1 MEYLFNL
8 YIEKCDKMK
17 TLIGGSMEQYF
28 KYKIDKVKY
37 KNIKEHNFFEVYGWC
52 CAQDTDLIS
61 YDVKV
66 NDKSV
71 FFEFDSVYRS
81 DVFRDLK
88 SKDKQLSLGFYIRV
102 DCLEDNINKFELIAK
117 TEEHKESL
125 IALSNDEIKEIEDN
139 HFIEFNI
146 DAVTY
151 EKEISMVTAFGWTYS
166 IDGKPVKIDILD
178 KNKNVMDIS
187 CRKENRSDLIHKHLI
202 QEDQSNCGFLL
213 SFKYQEGETYYIQF
227 VTENDVVTQKLEQ
240 TNVAYS
246 STLSKYI
253 RHINKKNLQKGLA
266 YLKKNGV
273 KKLMYRLRYGTYV
286 GESDYESWLFAQR
299 VNEKTLNIQRNTHF
313 SYSPKISILVAT
325 FNTKEVYLK
334 EMIDTVVNQSY
345 SNWELC
351 IADGSTND
359 FVEKYVHE
367 HYSSYGDKIKF
378 KKLDQNYGIS
388 GNTNKAFEM
397 ATGDYITVY
406 DHDDTLELDCFY
418 EIVKALQEYRY
429 DALYTDEDKFD
440 DSTKMYN
447 DPNLK
452 PDFSEDLLRS
462 HNYITHLFIVN
473 KEIVDEVGYYN
484 SEFDGSQDYDYIF
497 RCVEKANAVYHIP
510 RVLYHWRMH
519 PESTAQNPESKLYCY
534 DAGKRA
540 IEAHYKRVGV
550 EASVELM
557 PKPLYGFY
565 HTTYS
570 TKDNPLVSILIP
582 NYNHKAILKTCI
594 DSLYNVNTYKNF
606 EIVIVENN
614 STEKEIFDYYEELK
628 KQHDNIQVVTYK
640 GEFNYSRINNF
651 GMKYTNGDYVLLL
664 NNDTEVISPTA
675 LSEMVGCILRP
686 EVGAVGAKLLY
697 EDDTVQHAGVVVG
710 FSGYAG
716 HVNHGINK
724 DDYGYM
730 LRARVNCNY
739 SAVTAACMMVKKSVF
754 NQVSGFDEQ
763 FVVACNDVDLCL
775 KICQEKYLVVYNA
788 FALWHHYESKSR
800 GYDDASQEKMWRFN
814 KEVEKFQTKWKDVL
828 VHGDP
833 YYNKNWNIK
842 LGAFRLF

>member
-1 MEYLFNL
+1 MSNNL
-8 YIEKCDKMK
+8 KYSIEKITYKNTDLDCYFLISGYCYAKDNTPITYHTKVNDENVLFGYTEVYRKDVFEKEKVEPKNAFVGFLIRVDIYGEEPKSFQLSANNSGETKVLVSLTEKEIQEYEDKHSIEFDVDSAILENEISMITVAGWAYSNDCQQVQISINDDQDNIVESSCRHEIRMDLFRNGEILEEQKNCGFRISFKCEKNKHYYIVFK
-17 TLIGGSMEQYF
+17 TTKEKRIEKIELTRTSGSTMIKRYARH
-28 KYKIDKVKY
+28 INA
-37 KNIKEHNFFEVYGWC
+37 KNIKKAITY
-52 CAQDTDLIS
+52 
-61 YDVKV
+61 VK
-66 NDKSV
+66 
-71 FFEFDSVYRS
+71 R
-81 DVFRDLK
+81 
-88 SKDKQLSLGFYIRV
+88 
-102 DCLEDNINKFELIAK
+102 
-117 TEEHKESL
+117 
-125 IALSNDEIKEIEDN
+125 
-139 HFIEFNI
+139 
-146 DAVTY
+146 
-151 EKEISMVTAFGWTYS
+151 
-166 IDGKPVKIDILD
+166 
-178 KNKNVMDIS
+178 
-187 CRKENRSDLIHKHLI
+187 
-202 QEDQSNCGFLL
+202 
-213 SFKYQEGETYYIQF
+213 
-227 VTENDVVTQKLEQ
+227 
-240 TNVAYS
+240 
-246 STLSKYI
+246 
-253 RHINKKNLQKGLA
+253 
-266 YLKKNGV
+266 NGV
-273 KKLMYRLRYGTYV
+273 SKLVHRLRYGSYIAQ
-286 GESDYESWLFAQR
+286 SDYQTWLFAQR
-299 VNEKTLNIQRNTHF
+299 VTKKNLETQSKTKF
-313 SYSPKISILVAT
+313 AYSPKISILVAT
-325 FNTKEVYLK
+325 FNTKEEYLK

-351 IADGSTND
+351 IADGSKND

-367 HYSSYGDKIKF
+367 HYSNYGDKIKF
-378 KKLDQNYGIS
+378 QKLDQNYGIS

-429 DALYTDEDKFD
+429 DVLYTDEDKFD

-473 KEIVDEVGYYN
+473 KKIVDEVGYYN

-510 RVLYHWRMH
+510 RILYHWRMH
-519 PESTAQNPESKLYCY
+519 PESTAQNPENKMYCY

-540 IEAHYKRVGV
+540 IEAHYKRIGV
-550 EASVELM
+550 EATVEFL
-557 PKPLYGFY
+557 PKPMYGMY
-565 HTTYS
+565 HTIYS

-651 GMKYTNGDYVLLL
+651 GMKYTKGDYVLLL

-697 EDDTVQHAGVVVG
+697 EDDTVQHAGVVIG

-730 LRARVNCNY
+730 VRARINCNY

-754 NQVSGFDEQ
+754 NQVGGFDEQ

-775 KICQEKYLVVYNA
+775 KICQEKYLIVYNA

-800 GYDDASQEKMWRFN
+800 GYDDASQEKTWRFN
-814 KEVEKFQTKWKDVL
+814 KEVEKFQDKWKDVL
-828 VHGDP
+828 INGDP
-833 YYNKNWNIK
+833 FYNSNWNIQY
-842 LGAFRLF
+842 GPFRLY

>member
-1 MEYLFNL
+1 
-8 YIEKCDKMK
+8 MK
-17 TLIGGSMEQYF
+17 TLIGGSMGQYF

-52 CAQDTDLIS
+52 YVQNAELIS
-61 YDVKV
+61 YEVKEIKI
-66 NDKSV
+66 NDK
-71 FFEFDSVYRS
+71 E
-81 DVFRDLK
+81 K
-88 SKDKQLSLGFYIRV
+88 SIGFYIRV
-102 DCLEDNINKFELIAK
+102 DCLEDNVNKFELIAK
-117 TEEHKESL
+117 TEEHKET
-125 IALSNDEIKEIEDN
+125 IIVLSSDEIKEIEDN

-151 EKEISMVTAFGWTYS
+151 EKEISMATAFGWTYS
-166 IDGKPVKIDILD
+166 IDGKAVQIDILD
-178 KNKNVMDIS
+178 KNKTVMDIT
-187 CRKENRSDLIHKHLI
+187 CRKENRLDLIHQHLI

-227 VTENDVVTQKLEQ
+227 KTENDVVTQKLEQ

-273 KKLMYRLRYGTYV
+273 KKLMYRLRYGTCV
-286 GESDYESWLFAQR
+286 GELDYESWLFAQR
-299 VNEKTLNIQRNTHF
+299 INEKTLNIQRNTRF

-325 FNTKEVYLK
+325 FNTKEEYLK

-367 HYSSYGDKIKF
+367 HYSNYGDKIKF
-378 KKLDQNYGIS
+378 QKLDQNYGIS

-429 DALYTDEDKFD
+429 DVLYTDEDKFD

-473 KEIVDEVGYYN
+473 KKIVDEVGYYN

-497 RCVEKANAVYHIP
+497 RCVEKSNAVYHIP
-510 RVLYHWRMH
+510 RILYHWRMH
-519 PESTAQNPESKLYCY
+519 PESTAQNPENKMYCY

-550 EASVELM
+550 EARVELM

-614 STEKEIFDYYEELK
+614 STEQEIFDYYKEL
-628 KQHDNIQVVTYK
+628 QSEHDNIQIVTYK

-651 GMKYTNGDYVLLL
+651 GMKHTNGDYVLLL
-664 NNDTEVISPTA
+664 NNDTEVVSPNA
-675 LSEMVGCILRP
+675 LSEMVGCIIRP

-697 EDDTVQHAGVVVG
+697 EDNTVQHAGVVIG

-754 NQVSGFDEQ
+754 NQVGGFDEQ

-775 KICQEKYLVVYNA
+775 KICKEKYLIVYNA

-814 KEVEKFQTKWKDVL
+814 KEVEKFQTKWNDVL
-828 VHGDP
+828 VKGDP

>member
-1 MEYLFNL
+1 MSNNL
-8 YIEKCDKMK
+8 KYSIEKI
-17 TLIGGSMEQYF
+17 T
-28 KYKIDKVKY
+28 Y
-37 KNIKEHNFFEVYGWC
+37 KN
-52 CAQDTDLIS
+52 TDLDCYFLIS
-61 YDVKV
+61 GYCYAKDNSPITYHTKV
-66 NDKSV
+66 NDKNV
-71 FFEFDSVYRS
+71 LFGYTEVYRK
-81 DVFRDLK
+81 DVFEK
-88 SKDKQLSLGFYIRV
+88 EKVEPKNAFVGFLIRV
-102 DCLEDNINKFELIAK
+102 DIYGEEPKSFQLSANNSGETKVLVSL
-117 TEEHKESL
+117 TEK
-125 IALSNDEIKEIEDN
+125 EIKEYEDN
-139 HFIEFNI
+139 HSIEFDVDSAILEN
-146 DAVTY
+146 
-151 EKEISMVTAFGWTYS
+151 EISMITVAGWAYS
-166 IDGKPVKIDILD
+166 NDCQQVQISIYDDQDNIVES
-178 KNKNVMDIS
+178 S
-187 CRKENRSDLIHKHLI
+187 CRHEIRMDLFRNGEILEEQK
-202 QEDQSNCGFLL
+202 NCGFRI
-213 SFKYQEGETYYIQF
+213 SFKCEKNKHYY
-227 VTENDVVTQKLEQ
+227 VVFK
-240 TNVAYS
+240 
-246 STLSKYI
+246 STKEKRIEKIELTRTSGSTMIKRYA
-253 RHINKKNLQKGLA
+253 RHINAKNIKKAITYVKR
-266 YLKKNGV
+266 NGV
-273 KKLMYRLRYGTYV
+273 SKLVHRLRYGSYIAQ
-286 GESDYESWLFAQR
+286 SDYQTWLFAQR
-299 VNEKTLNIQRNTHF
+299 VTKKNLETQSKTKF
-313 SYSPKISILVAT
+313 AYSPKISILVAT
-325 FNTKEVYLK
+325 FNTKEEYLK

-367 HYSSYGDKIKF
+367 HYSNYGDKIKF
-378 KKLDQNYGIS
+378 QKLDQNYGIS

-429 DALYTDEDKFD
+429 DVLYTDEDKFD

-473 KEIVDEVGYYN
+473 KKIVDEVGYYN

-510 RVLYHWRMH
+510 RILYHWRMH
-519 PESTAQNPESKLYCY
+519 PESTAQNPENKMYCY

-540 IEAHYKRVGV
+540 IEAHYKRIGV
-550 EASVELM
+550 EATVEFL
-557 PKPLYGFY
+557 PKPMYGMY
-565 HTTYS
+565 HTIYS

-582 NYNHKAILKTCI
+582 NYNHKSILKTCI

-664 NNDTEVISPTA
+664 NNDTEVISPNA

-697 EDDTVQHAGVVVG
+697 EDDTVQHAGVVIG

-730 LRARVNCNY
+730 VRARINCNY

-754 NQVSGFDEQ
+754 NQVGGFDEQ

-775 KICQEKYLVVYNA
+775 KICKEKYLIVYNA

-800 GYDDASQEKMWRFN
+800 GYDDASQEKTWRFN
-814 KEVEKFQTKWKDVL
+814 KEVEKFQDKWKDVL
-828 VHGDP
+828 INGDP
-833 YYNKNWNIK
+833 FYNSNWNIQY
-842 LGAFRLF
+842 GPFRLY

>member
-1 MEYLFNL
+1 MSNNL
-8 YIEKCDKMK
+8 KYSIEKI
-17 TLIGGSMEQYF
+17 T
-28 KYKIDKVKY
+28 Y
-37 KNIKEHNFFEVYGWC
+37 KN
-52 CAQDTDLIS
+52 TDLDCYFLIS
-61 YDVKV
+61 GYCYAKDNSPITYHTKV
-66 NDKSV
+66 NDKNV
-71 FFEFDSVYRS
+71 LFGYTEVYRK
-81 DVFRDLK
+81 DVFEK
-88 SKDKQLSLGFYIRV
+88 EKVEPKNAFVGFLIRV
-102 DCLEDNINKFELIAK
+102 DIYGEEPKSFQLSANNSGETKVLVSL
-117 TEEHKESL
+117 TEK
-125 IALSNDEIKEIEDN
+125 EIKEYEDN
-139 HFIEFNI
+139 HSIEFDVDSAILEN
-146 DAVTY
+146 
-151 EKEISMVTAFGWTYS
+151 EISMITVAGWAYS
-166 IDGKPVKIDILD
+166 NDCQQVQISIYDDQDNIVES
-178 KNKNVMDIS
+178 S
-187 CRKENRSDLIHKHLI
+187 CRHEIRMDLFRNGEILEEQK
-202 QEDQSNCGFLL
+202 NCGFRI
-213 SFKYQEGETYYIQF
+213 SFKCEKNKHYY
-227 VTENDVVTQKLEQ
+227 VVFK
-240 TNVAYS
+240 
-246 STLSKYI
+246 STKEKRIEKIELTRTSGSTMIKRYA
-253 RHINKKNLQKGLA
+253 RHINAKNIKKAITYVKR
-266 YLKKNGV
+266 NGV
-273 KKLMYRLRYGTYV
+273 SKLVHRLRYGSYIAQ
-286 GESDYESWLFAQR
+286 SDYQTWLFAQR
-299 VNEKTLNIQRNTHF
+299 VTKKNLETQSKTKF
-313 SYSPKISILVAT
+313 AYSPKISILVAT
-325 FNTKEVYLK
+325 FNTKEEYLK

-367 HYSSYGDKIKF
+367 HYSNYGDKIKF
-378 KKLDQNYGIS
+378 QKLDQNYGIS

-429 DALYTDEDKFD
+429 DVLYTDEDKFD

-473 KEIVDEVGYYN
+473 KKIVDEVGYYN

-510 RVLYHWRMH
+510 RILYHWRMH
-519 PESTAQNPESKLYCY
+519 PESTAQNPENKMYCY

-540 IEAHYKRVGV
+540 IEAHYKRIGV
-550 EASVELM
+550 EASVEFL
-557 PKPLYGFY
+557 PKPMYGMY
-565 HTTYS
+565 HTIYS

-651 GMKYTNGDYVLLL
+651 GMKYTKGDYVLLL
-664 NNDTEVISPTA
+664 NNDTEMISPNA

-697 EDDTVQHAGVVVG
+697 EDDTVQHAGVVIG

-730 LRARVNCNY
+730 VRARINCNY

-754 NQVSGFDEQ
+754 NQVGGFDEQ

-775 KICQEKYLVVYNA
+775 KICKEKYLIVYNA

-814 KEVEKFQTKWKDVL
+814 KEVEKFQDKWKDVL
-828 VHGDP
+828 INGDP
-833 YYNKNWNIK
+833 FYNSNWNIQY
-842 LGAFRLF
+842 GPFRLY

>member
-1 MEYLFNL
+1 MSNNL
-8 YIEKCDKMK
+8 KYSIEKITYKNTDLDCYFLISGYCYAKDNTPITYHTKVNDENVLFGYTEVYRKDVFEKEKVEPKNAFVGFLIRVDIYGEEPKSFQLSANNSGETKVLVSLTEKEIQEYEDNHSIEFDVDSAILENEISMITVAGWAYSNDCQQVQISIYDDQDNIVESSCRHEIRMDLFRNGEILEEQKNCGFRISFKCEKNKHYYIVFK
-17 TLIGGSMEQYF
+17 TTKEKRIEKIELTRTSGSTMIKRYARH
-28 KYKIDKVKY
+28 INA
-37 KNIKEHNFFEVYGWC
+37 KNIKKAITY
-52 CAQDTDLIS
+52 
-61 YDVKV
+61 VK
-66 NDKSV
+66 
-71 FFEFDSVYRS
+71 R
-81 DVFRDLK
+81 
-88 SKDKQLSLGFYIRV
+88 
-102 DCLEDNINKFELIAK
+102 
-117 TEEHKESL
+117 
-125 IALSNDEIKEIEDN
+125 
-139 HFIEFNI
+139 
-146 DAVTY
+146 
-151 EKEISMVTAFGWTYS
+151 
-166 IDGKPVKIDILD
+166 
-178 KNKNVMDIS
+178 
-187 CRKENRSDLIHKHLI
+187 
-202 QEDQSNCGFLL
+202 
-213 SFKYQEGETYYIQF
+213 
-227 VTENDVVTQKLEQ
+227 
-240 TNVAYS
+240 
-246 STLSKYI
+246 
-253 RHINKKNLQKGLA
+253 
-266 YLKKNGV
+266 NGV
-273 KKLMYRLRYGTYV
+273 SKLVHRLRYGSYIAQ
-286 GESDYESWLFAQR
+286 SDYQTWLFAQR
-299 VNEKTLNIQRNTHF
+299 VTKKNLETQSKTKF
-313 SYSPKISILVAT
+313 AYSPKISILVAT
-325 FNTKEVYLK
+325 FNTKEEYLK

-359 FVEKYVHE
+359 FVEKYVRE

-429 DALYTDEDKFD
+429 DVLYTDEDKFD

-473 KEIVDEVGYYN
+473 KKIVDEVGYYN

-510 RVLYHWRMH
+510 RILYHWRMH
-519 PESTAQNPESKLYCY
+519 PESTAQNPENKMYCY

-550 EASVELM
+550 EATVEFL
-557 PKPLYGFY
+557 PKPMYGMY
-565 HTTYS
+565 HTIYS

-614 STEKEIFDYYEELK
+614 STEQEIFDYYKEL
-628 KQHDNIQVVTYK
+628 QSEHDNIQVVTYK

-664 NNDTEVISPTA
+664 NNDTEVISPNA

-730 LRARVNCNY
+730 VRARINCNY

-754 NQVSGFDEQ
+754 NQVGGFDEQ

-775 KICQEKYLVVYNA
+775 KICKEKYLIVYNA

-814 KEVEKFQTKWKDVL
+814 KEVEKFQDKWKDVL
-828 VHGDP
+828 INGDP
-833 YYNKNWNIK
+833 FYNSNWNIQY
-842 LGAFRLF
+842 GPFRLY

>member
-1 MEYLFNL
+1 MSNNL
-8 YIEKCDKMK
+8 KYSIEKITYKNTDLDCYFLISGYCYAKDNTPITYHTKVNDENVLFGYTEVYRKDVFEKEKVEPKNAFVGFLIRVDIYGEEPKSFQLSANNSGETKVLVSLTEKEIQEYEDNHSIEFDVDSAILENEISMITVAGWAYSNDCQQVQISIYDDQDNIVESSCRHEIRMDLFRNGEILEEQKNCGFRISFKCEKNKHYYIVFK
-17 TLIGGSMEQYF
+17 TTKEKRIEKIELTRTSGSTMIKRYARH
-28 KYKIDKVKY
+28 INA
-37 KNIKEHNFFEVYGWC
+37 KNIKKAITY
-52 CAQDTDLIS
+52 
-61 YDVKV
+61 VK
-66 NDKSV
+66 
-71 FFEFDSVYRS
+71 R
-81 DVFRDLK
+81 
-88 SKDKQLSLGFYIRV
+88 
-102 DCLEDNINKFELIAK
+102 
-117 TEEHKESL
+117 
-125 IALSNDEIKEIEDN
+125 
-139 HFIEFNI
+139 
-146 DAVTY
+146 
-151 EKEISMVTAFGWTYS
+151 
-166 IDGKPVKIDILD
+166 
-178 KNKNVMDIS
+178 
-187 CRKENRSDLIHKHLI
+187 
-202 QEDQSNCGFLL
+202 
-213 SFKYQEGETYYIQF
+213 
-227 VTENDVVTQKLEQ
+227 
-240 TNVAYS
+240 
-246 STLSKYI
+246 
-253 RHINKKNLQKGLA
+253 
-266 YLKKNGV
+266 NGV
-273 KKLMYRLRYGTYV
+273 SKLVHRLRYGSYIAQ
-286 GESDYESWLFAQR
+286 SDYQTWLFAQR
-299 VNEKTLNIQRNTHF
+299 VTKKNLETQSKTKF
-313 SYSPKISILVAT
+313 AYSPKISILVAT
-325 FNTKEVYLK
+325 FNTKEEYLK

-378 KKLDQNYGIS
+378 QKLDQNYGIS

-429 DALYTDEDKFD
+429 DVLYTDEDKFD

-473 KEIVDEVGYYN
+473 KKIVDEVGYYN

-510 RVLYHWRMH
+510 RILYHWRMH
-519 PESTAQNPESKLYCY
+519 PESTAQNPENKMYCY
-534 DAGKRA
+534 DTGKRA

-550 EASVELM
+550 EATVEFL
-557 PKPLYGFY
+557 PKPMYGMY
-565 HTTYS
+565 HTIYS

-614 STEKEIFDYYEELK
+614 STEQEIFDYYKEL
-628 KQHDNIQVVTYK
+628 QSEHDNIQVVTYK

-651 GMKYTNGDYVLLL
+651 GMKYTKGDYVLLL
-664 NNDTEVISPTA
+664 NNDTEVISPNA

-697 EDDTVQHAGVVVG
+697 EDDTVQHAGVVIG

-730 LRARVNCNY
+730 VRARINCNY

-754 NQVSGFDEQ
+754 NQVGGFDEQ

-775 KICQEKYLVVYNA
+775 KICKEKYLIVYNA

-800 GYDDASQEKMWRFN
+800 GYDDASQEKTWRFN
-814 KEVEKFQTKWKDVL
+814 KEVEKFQDKWKDVL
-828 VHGDP
+828 INGDP
-833 YYNKNWNIK
+833 FYNSNWNIQY
-842 LGAFRLF
+842 GPFRLY

>member
-1 MEYLFNL
+1 
-8 YIEKCDKMK
+8 
-17 TLIGGSMEQYF
+17 MEQYF

-334 EMIDTVVNQSY
+334 EMIDAVVNQSY

-429 DALYTDEDKFD
+429 DVLYTDEDKFD

-473 KEIVDEVGYYN
+473 KKIVDEVGYYN

-754 NQVSGFDEQ
+754 NQVEGFDEQ

-828 VHGDP
+828 IHGDP

>member
-1 MEYLFNL
+1 MSNNL
-8 YIEKCDKMK
+8 KYSIEKITYKNSDLDCYFLISGYCYAKDNTPITYHTKVNDENVLFGYTEVYRKDVFEKEKVEPKNAFVGFLIRVDIYGEEPKSFQLSANNSGETKVLVSLTEKEIQEYEDKHSIEFDVDSAILENEISMITIAGWAYSNDCQQVQISVYDEQDNIVESSCRHEIRMDLFRNGEILEEQKNCGFRISFKCEKNKHYYIVFK
-17 TLIGGSMEQYF
+17 TTKEKRVEKIELTRTSGSTMIKRYARH
-28 KYKIDKVKY
+28 INA
-37 KNIKEHNFFEVYGWC
+37 KNIKKAITY
-52 CAQDTDLIS
+52 
-61 YDVKV
+61 VK
-66 NDKSV
+66 
-71 FFEFDSVYRS
+71 R
-81 DVFRDLK
+81 
-88 SKDKQLSLGFYIRV
+88 
-102 DCLEDNINKFELIAK
+102 
-117 TEEHKESL
+117 
-125 IALSNDEIKEIEDN
+125 
-139 HFIEFNI
+139 
-146 DAVTY
+146 
-151 EKEISMVTAFGWTYS
+151 
-166 IDGKPVKIDILD
+166 
-178 KNKNVMDIS
+178 
-187 CRKENRSDLIHKHLI
+187 
-202 QEDQSNCGFLL
+202 
-213 SFKYQEGETYYIQF
+213 
-227 VTENDVVTQKLEQ
+227 
-240 TNVAYS
+240 
-246 STLSKYI
+246 
-253 RHINKKNLQKGLA
+253 
-266 YLKKNGV
+266 NGV
-273 KKLMYRLRYGTYV
+273 SKLVHRLRYGSYIAQ
-286 GESDYESWLFAQR
+286 SDYQTWLFAQR
-299 VNEKTLNIQRNTHF
+299 VTKKNLETQSKTKF
-313 SYSPKISILVAT
+313 AYSPKISILVAT
-325 FNTKEVYLK
+325 FNTKEEYLK

-359 FVEKYVHE
+359 FVEKYVYE

-378 KKLDQNYGIS
+378 QKLDQNYGIS

-429 DALYTDEDKFD
+429 DVLYTDEDKFD

-473 KEIVDEVGYYN
+473 KKIVDEVGYYN

-510 RVLYHWRMH
+510 RILYHWRMH
-519 PESTAQNPESKLYCY
+519 PESTAQNPENKMYCY

-550 EASVELM
+550 EAMVEFL
-557 PKPLYGFY
+557 PKPMYGMY
-565 HTTYS
+565 HTIYS

-582 NYNHKAILKTCI
+582 NYNHKSILKTCI

-651 GMKYTNGDYVLLL
+651 GMKYTKGDYVLLL

-697 EDDTVQHAGVVVG
+697 EDDTVQHAGVVIG

-730 LRARVNCNY
+730 VRARINCNY

-754 NQVSGFDEQ
+754 NQVGGFDEQ

-775 KICQEKYLVVYNA
+775 KICKEKYLIVYNA

-814 KEVEKFQTKWKDVL
+814 KEVEKFQDKWKDVL
-828 VHGDP
+828 INGDP
-833 YYNKNWNIK
+833 FYNSNWNIQY
-842 LGAFRLF
+842 GPFRLY

>member
-1 MEYLFNL
+1 MSNNL
-8 YIEKCDKMK
+8 KYSIEKITYKNTDLDCYFLISGYCYAKDNTPITYHTKVNDENVLFGYTEVYRKDVFEKEKVEPKNAFVGFLIRVDIYGEEPKSFQLSANNSGETKVLVSLTEKEIQEYEDNHSIEFDVDSAILENEISMITVAGWAYSNDCQQVQISIYDDQDNIVESSCRHEIRMDLFRNGEILEEQKNCGFRISFKCEKNKHYYIVFK
-17 TLIGGSMEQYF
+17 TTKEKRIEKIELTRTSGSTMIKRYARH
-28 KYKIDKVKY
+28 INA
-37 KNIKEHNFFEVYGWC
+37 KNIKKAITY
-52 CAQDTDLIS
+52 
-61 YDVKV
+61 VK
-66 NDKSV
+66 
-71 FFEFDSVYRS
+71 R
-81 DVFRDLK
+81 
-88 SKDKQLSLGFYIRV
+88 
-102 DCLEDNINKFELIAK
+102 
-117 TEEHKESL
+117 
-125 IALSNDEIKEIEDN
+125 
-139 HFIEFNI
+139 
-146 DAVTY
+146 
-151 EKEISMVTAFGWTYS
+151 
-166 IDGKPVKIDILD
+166 
-178 KNKNVMDIS
+178 
-187 CRKENRSDLIHKHLI
+187 
-202 QEDQSNCGFLL
+202 
-213 SFKYQEGETYYIQF
+213 
-227 VTENDVVTQKLEQ
+227 
-240 TNVAYS
+240 
-246 STLSKYI
+246 
-253 RHINKKNLQKGLA
+253 
-266 YLKKNGV
+266 NGV
-273 KKLMYRLRYGTYV
+273 SKLVHRLRYGSYIAQ
-286 GESDYESWLFAQR
+286 SDYQTWLFAQR
-299 VNEKTLNIQRNTHF
+299 VTKKNLETQSKTKF
-313 SYSPKISILVAT
+313 AYSPKISILVAT
-325 FNTKEVYLK
+325 FNTKEEYLK

-359 FVEKYVHE
+359 FVEKYVRE

-429 DALYTDEDKFD
+429 DVLYTDEDKFD

-473 KEIVDEVGYYN
+473 KKIVDEVGYYN

-510 RVLYHWRMH
+510 RILYHWRMH
-519 PESTAQNPESKLYCY
+519 PESTAQNPENKMYCY

-550 EASVELM
+550 EATVEFL
-557 PKPLYGFY
+557 PKPMYGMY
-565 HTTYS
+565 HTIYS

-582 NYNHKAILKTCI
+582 NYNHKSILKTCI

-664 NNDTEVISPTA
+664 NNDTEVISPNA

-697 EDDTVQHAGVVVG
+697 EDDTVQHAGVVIG

-730 LRARVNCNY
+730 VRARINCNY

-754 NQVSGFDEQ
+754 NQVGGFDEQ

-775 KICQEKYLVVYNA
+775 KICKENYLIVYNA

-800 GYDDASQEKMWRFN
+800 GYDDASQEKTWRFN
-814 KEVEKFQTKWKDVL
+814 KEVEKFQDKWKDVL
-828 VHGDP
+828 INGDP
-833 YYNKNWNIK
+833 FYNSNWNIQY
-842 LGAFRLF
+842 GPFRLY

>member
-1 MEYLFNL
+1 M
-8 YIEKCDKMK
+8 
-17 TLIGGSMEQYF
+17 GQYF
-28 KYKIDKVKY
+28 KYKIDKIKY
-37 KNIKEHNFFEVYGWC
+37 KNIKQHNFFEVYGWC
-52 CAQDTDLIS
+52 YAQNAELIS
-61 YDVKV
+61 YEVKV
-66 NDKSV
+66 NGRESL
-71 FFEFDSVYRS
+71 FEIDSIYRS
-81 DVFRDLK
+81 DILK
-88 SKDKQLSLGFYIRV
+88 ELKIKDKEKSIGFYIRV
-102 DCLEDNINKFELIAK
+102 DCLEDNVNKFELIAK
-117 TEEHKESL
+117 TEGHKESL

-313 SYSPKISILVAT
+313 SYGPKISILVAT
-325 FNTKEVYLK
+325 FNTKEEYLK

-388 GNTNKAFEM
+388 GNTNKTFEM

-429 DALYTDEDKFD
+429 DVLYTDEDKFD

-473 KEIVDEVGYYN
+473 KKIVDEVGYYN

-582 NYNHKAILKTCI
+582 NYNHKPILKTCI

-628 KQHDNIQVVTYK
+628 KLHDNIQVVTYK
-640 GEFNYSRINNF
+640 GEFNYSKINNF

-675 LSEMVGCILRP
+675 LSEMVGCILRS

-754 NQVSGFDEQ
+754 NQVGGFDEQ

-775 KICQEKYLVVYNA
+775 KICKEKYLVVYNA

-800 GYDDASQEKMWRFN
+800 GYDDASQAKMWRFN

-828 VHGDP
+828 INGDP

>member
-1 MEYLFNL
+1 MSNNL
-8 YIEKCDKMK
+8 KYSIEKITYKNTDLDCYFLISGYCYAKDHTPITYHTKVNGENVLFGYTEVYRKDVFGKENVDTKNAFVGFLIRVDIYEEEPKSFQLSADNNGETIVLVSLTEKDMQKYEDTHTIEYDVDSAVLENEISMITVAGWAYSNDCQQAQISIYDDQNNLVESSCRYETRMDLLRSGEITEEQKFCGFRISFKCEKNKQYHIEFK
-17 TLIGGSMEQYF
+17 TSKETRVEKLELTRTSGSTMIKRYARH
-28 KYKIDKVKY
+28 INA
-37 KNIKEHNFFEVYGWC
+37 KNIKKAITY
-52 CAQDTDLIS
+52 
-61 YDVKV
+61 VK
-66 NDKSV
+66 
-71 FFEFDSVYRS
+71 R
-81 DVFRDLK
+81 
-88 SKDKQLSLGFYIRV
+88 
-102 DCLEDNINKFELIAK
+102 
-117 TEEHKESL
+117 
-125 IALSNDEIKEIEDN
+125 
-139 HFIEFNI
+139 
-146 DAVTY
+146 
-151 EKEISMVTAFGWTYS
+151 
-166 IDGKPVKIDILD
+166 
-178 KNKNVMDIS
+178 
-187 CRKENRSDLIHKHLI
+187 
-202 QEDQSNCGFLL
+202 
-213 SFKYQEGETYYIQF
+213 
-227 VTENDVVTQKLEQ
+227 
-240 TNVAYS
+240 
-246 STLSKYI
+246 
-253 RHINKKNLQKGLA
+253 
-266 YLKKNGV
+266 NGV
-273 KKLMYRLRYGTYV
+273 SKLVHRLRYGSYIAQ
-286 GESDYESWLFAQR
+286 SDYQTWLFAQR
-299 VNEKTLNIQRNTHF
+299 VTKKNLETQSKTKF
-313 SYSPKISILVAT
+313 AYSPKISILVAT
-325 FNTKEVYLK
+325 FNTKEEYLK

-367 HYSSYGDKIKF
+367 HYSNYGDKIKF
-378 KKLDQNYGIS
+378 QKLDQNYGIS

-429 DALYTDEDKFD
+429 DVLYTDEDKFD

-473 KEIVDEVGYYN
+473 KKIVDEVGYYN

-510 RVLYHWRMH
+510 RILYHWRMH
-519 PESTAQNPESKLYCY
+519 PESTAQNPENKMYCY

-540 IEAHYKRVGV
+540 IEAHYKRIGV
-550 EASVELM
+550 EATVEFL
-557 PKPLYGFY
+557 PKPMYGMY
-565 HTTYS
+565 HTIYS

-651 GMKYTNGDYVLLL
+651 GMKYTKGDYVLLL

-675 LSEMVGCILRP
+675 LSEMVGCIIRP
-686 EVGAVGAKLLY
+686 EVGAVGSKLLY
-697 EDDTVQHAGVVVG
+697 EDDTVQHAGVVIG

-730 LRARVNCNY
+730 VRARINCNY

-754 NQVSGFDEQ
+754 NQVGGFDEQ

-775 KICQEKYLVVYNA
+775 KICKEKYLIVYNA

-800 GYDDASQEKMWRFN
+800 GYDDASQEKTWRFN
-814 KEVEKFQTKWKDVL
+814 KEVEKFQDKWKDVL
-828 VHGDP
+828 INGDP
-833 YYNKNWNIK
+833 FYNSNWNIQY
-842 LGAFRLF
+842 GPFRLY

>member
-1 MEYLFNL
+1 M
-8 YIEKCDKMK
+8 
-17 TLIGGSMEQYF
+17 GQYF

-37 KNIKEHNFFEVYGWC
+37 KNIKEQNFFEVYGWC
-52 CAQDTDLIS
+52 YAQNAELIS
-61 YDVKV
+61 YEVKV
-66 NDKSV
+66 NNKDV
-71 FFEFDSVYRS
+71 LFEIDSIYRS
-81 DVFRDLK
+81 DVIKEIKINDKEK
-88 SKDKQLSLGFYIRV
+88 SIGFYIRV
-102 DCLEDNINKFELIAK
+102 DCLEDNVNKFELIAR
-117 TEEHKESL
+117 TEEHKET
-125 IALSNDEIKEIEDN
+125 IIVLSSDEIKEIEDN

-151 EKEISMVTAFGWTYS
+151 EKEISMATAFGWTYS
-166 IDGKPVKIDILD
+166 IDGKAVQIDILD
-178 KNKNVMDIS
+178 KNKTVMDIT
-187 CRKENRSDLIHKHLI
+187 CRKENRLDLIHQHLI

-227 VTENDVVTQKLEQ
+227 KTENDVVTQKLEQ

-299 VNEKTLNIQRNTHF
+299 VNEKTLNIQRNTRF

-325 FNTKEVYLK
+325 FNTKEEYLK

-359 FVEKYVHE
+359 FVEKYVYE
-367 HYSSYGDKIKF
+367 HYSSYGNKIKF
-378 KKLDQNYGIS
+378 QRLDQNYGIS

-429 DALYTDEDKFD
+429 DVLYTDEDRYD
-440 DSTKMYN
+440 DKKKIY
-447 DPNLK
+447 DIPNFK
-452 PDFSEDLLRS
+452 PDYNVDLLRS
-462 HNYITHLFIVN
+462 HNYITHLFVVSKRI
-473 KEIVDEVGYYN
+473 IDEVGYYN
-484 SEFDGSQDYDYIF
+484 SEYDGSQDYDYIF
-497 RCVEKANAVYHIP
+497 RCIEKANAVYHIP

-519 PESTAQNPESKLYCY
+519 PESTAQNPENKMYCY

-540 IEAHYKRVGV
+540 IEAHYQRIGV
-550 EASVELM
+550 DATVEML
-557 PKPLYGFY
+557 PKPMYGMY
-565 HTTYS
+565 HTVYS
-570 TKDNPLVSILIP
+570 LKDEPLISILIP

-594 DSLYNVNTYKNF
+594 DSLYKVNTYQNF

-614 STEKEIFDYYEELK
+614 STEKEIFDYYKEL
-628 KQHDNIQVVTYK
+628 QSEHDNIQVVTYK
-640 GEFNYSRINNF
+640 GEFNFSKINNY
-651 GMKYTNGDYVLLL
+651 GMKYTKGDYVLLL
-664 NNDTEVISPTA
+664 NNDTEIMKSNA
-675 LSEMVGCILRP
+675 ISEMVGCILRP
-686 EVGAVGAKLLY
+686 EVGVVGARLLY
-697 EDDTVQHAGVVVG
+697 ADDTIQHAGIVLG
-710 FSGYAG
+710 FIGYAG
-716 HVNHGINK
+716 HVNHGLSK
-724 DDYGYM
+724 DEHGYM
-730 LRARVNCNY
+730 NTECINGNY

-754 NQVSGFDEQ
+754 EKVGGFDEQ

-775 KICQEKYLVVYNA
+775 NICKENYLVVYNA
-788 FALWHHYESKSR
+788 FSLWHHYESKSR
-800 GYDDASQEKMWRFN
+800 GYDDESQEKMWRFN
-814 KEVEKFQTKWKDVL
+814 QEVHQFQEKWKDVL
-828 VHGDP
+828 ENGDP
-833 YYNKNWNIK
+833 YYNKNWN
-842 LGAFRLF
+842 LLAGAFTLN

>member
-1 MEYLFNL
+1 
-8 YIEKCDKMK
+8 
-17 TLIGGSMEQYF
+17 MEQYF

-52 CAQDTDLIS
+52 YAQNTELIS
-61 YDVKV
+61 YEVKV
-66 NDKSV
+66 NKKEV
-71 FFEFDSVYRS
+71 LFEIDSIYRS
-81 DVFRDLK
+81 DVLK
-88 SKDKQLSLGFYIRV
+88 KIKINDKEKSIGFYIRV
-102 DCLEDNINKFELIAK
+102 DCLEDDVNKFELIAK
-117 TEEHKESL
+117 TEGHKESL
-125 IALSNDEIKEIEDN
+125 ITLSNDEIQEIEDN

-151 EKEISMVTAFGWTYS
+151 EKEISMATAFGWTYS

-178 KNKNVMDIS
+178 NNKNVMDIS

-227 VTENDVVTQKLEQ
+227 ATENDVVTQKLEQ
-240 TNVAYS
+240 TNVAHT
-246 STLSKYI
+246 STLSKYV

-325 FNTKEVYLK
+325 FNTKEEYLK

-378 KKLDQNYGIS
+378 QKLDQNYGIS

-473 KEIVDEVGYYN
+473 KKIVDEVGYYN

-582 NYNHKAILKTCI
+582 NYNHKTILKTCI

-628 KQHDNIQVVTYK
+628 KSHNNIQVVTYK
-640 GEFNYSRINNF
+640 GEFNYSKINNF
-651 GMKYTNGDYVLLL
+651 GMKYTKGDYVLLL

-697 EDDTVQHAGVVVG
+697 EDDTVQHAGVVIG

-754 NQVSGFDEQ
+754 NQVGGFDEQ

-775 KICQEKYLVVYNA
+775 KICKEKYLIVYNA

>member
-1 MEYLFNL
+1 MSNNL
-8 YIEKCDKMK
+8 KYSIEKITYKNTDLDCYFLISGYCYAKDNTPITYHTKVNDENVLFGYTEVYRKDVFEKEKVEPKNAFVGFLIRVDIYGEEPKSFQLSANNSGETKVLVSLTEKEIQEYEDKHSIEFDVDSAILENEISMITVAGWAYSNDCQQVQISINDDQDNIVESSCRHEIRMDLFRNGEILEEQKNCGFRISFKCEKNKHYYIVFK
-17 TLIGGSMEQYF
+17 TTKEKRIEKIELTRTSGSTMIKRYARH
-28 KYKIDKVKY
+28 INA
-37 KNIKEHNFFEVYGWC
+37 KNIKKAIMY
-52 CAQDTDLIS
+52 
-61 YDVKV
+61 VK
-66 NDKSV
+66 
-71 FFEFDSVYRS
+71 R
-81 DVFRDLK
+81 
-88 SKDKQLSLGFYIRV
+88 
-102 DCLEDNINKFELIAK
+102 
-117 TEEHKESL
+117 
-125 IALSNDEIKEIEDN
+125 
-139 HFIEFNI
+139 
-146 DAVTY
+146 
-151 EKEISMVTAFGWTYS
+151 
-166 IDGKPVKIDILD
+166 
-178 KNKNVMDIS
+178 
-187 CRKENRSDLIHKHLI
+187 
-202 QEDQSNCGFLL
+202 
-213 SFKYQEGETYYIQF
+213 
-227 VTENDVVTQKLEQ
+227 
-240 TNVAYS
+240 
-246 STLSKYI
+246 
-253 RHINKKNLQKGLA
+253 
-266 YLKKNGV
+266 NGV
-273 KKLMYRLRYGTYV
+273 SKLVHRLRYGSYIAQ
-286 GESDYESWLFAQR
+286 SDYQTWLFAQR
-299 VNEKTLNIQRNTHF
+299 VTKKNLETQSKTKF
-313 SYSPKISILVAT
+313 AYSPKISILVAT
-325 FNTKEVYLK
+325 FNTKEEYLK

-367 HYSSYGDKIKF
+367 HYSNYGDKIKF
-378 KKLDQNYGIS
+378 QKLDQNYGIS

-429 DALYTDEDKFD
+429 DVLYTDEDKFD

-473 KEIVDEVGYYN
+473 KKIVDEVGYYN

-510 RVLYHWRMH
+510 RILYHWRMH
-519 PESTAQNPESKLYCY
+519 PESTAQNPENKMYCY

-540 IEAHYKRVGV
+540 IEAHYKRIGV
-550 EASVELM
+550 EATVEFL
-557 PKPLYGFY
+557 PKPMYGMY
-565 HTTYS
+565 HTIYS

-582 NYNHKAILKTCI
+582 NYNHKPILKTCI

-628 KQHDNIQVVTYK
+628 KLHDNIQVVTYK

-651 GMKYTNGDYVLLL
+651 GMKYTKGDYVLLL
-664 NNDTEVISPTA
+664 NNDTEMISPNA

-697 EDDTVQHAGVVVG
+697 EDDTVQHAGVVIG

-730 LRARVNCNY
+730 VRARINCNY

-754 NQVSGFDEQ
+754 NQVGGFDEQ

-775 KICQEKYLVVYNA
+775 KICKEKYLIVYNA

-800 GYDDASQEKMWRFN
+800 GYDDASQEKTWRFN
-814 KEVEKFQTKWKDVL
+814 KEVEKFQDKWKDVL
-828 VHGDP
+828 INGDP
-833 YYNKNWNIK
+833 FYNSNWNIQY
-842 LGAFRLF
+842 GPFRLY

>member
-1 MEYLFNL
+1 MSNNL
-8 YIEKCDKMK
+8 KYSIEKITYKK
-17 TLIGGSMEQYF
+17 TDLDNYFLITGYCYAKDHTPITYHAKVNDQNVLFGYTEVYRKDVFGKENVDTKNAFVGFLIRVDICEEESKSFQLSADNCGETTVLVSLTEKDMQKYEDTHTIEYDVDSAVLENEISMITVAGWAYSNDCQQVHIAIYDDRNNLVESSCRHETRMDLLRSGEITEEQKFCGFRISFKCEKNKQYHIALKTSKETRVEKLELTRTSGSTMIKRYARH
-28 KYKIDKVKY
+28 INA
-37 KNIKEHNFFEVYGWC
+37 KNIKKAITY
-52 CAQDTDLIS
+52 
-61 YDVKV
+61 VK
-66 NDKSV
+66 
-71 FFEFDSVYRS
+71 R
-81 DVFRDLK
+81 
-88 SKDKQLSLGFYIRV
+88 
-102 DCLEDNINKFELIAK
+102 
-117 TEEHKESL
+117 
-125 IALSNDEIKEIEDN
+125 
-139 HFIEFNI
+139 
-146 DAVTY
+146 
-151 EKEISMVTAFGWTYS
+151 
-166 IDGKPVKIDILD
+166 
-178 KNKNVMDIS
+178 
-187 CRKENRSDLIHKHLI
+187 
-202 QEDQSNCGFLL
+202 
-213 SFKYQEGETYYIQF
+213 
-227 VTENDVVTQKLEQ
+227 
-240 TNVAYS
+240 
-246 STLSKYI
+246 
-253 RHINKKNLQKGLA
+253 
-266 YLKKNGV
+266 NGV
-273 KKLMYRLRYGTYV
+273 SKLVHRLRYGSYIAQ
-286 GESDYESWLFAQR
+286 SDYQTWLFAQR
-299 VNEKTLNIQRNTHF
+299 VNEKTLQIQRKTRF
-313 SYSPKISILVAT
+313 AYSPKISILVAT
-325 FNTKEVYLK
+325 FNTKEEYLK

-367 HYSSYGDKIKF
+367 HYSNYGDKIKF
-378 KKLDQNYGIS
+378 QKLDQNYGIS

-429 DALYTDEDKFD
+429 DVLYTDEDKFD

-510 RVLYHWRMH
+510 RILYHWRMH
-519 PESTAQNPESKLYCY
+519 PESTAQNPENKMYCY

-540 IEAHYKRVGV
+540 IEAHYKRIGV
-550 EASVELM
+550 EATVEFL
-557 PKPLYGFY
+557 PKPMYGMY
-565 HTTYS
+565 HTIYS

-628 KQHDNIQVVTYK
+628 KLHDNIQVVTYM

-651 GMKYTNGDYVLLL
+651 GMKYTKGDYVLLL

-675 LSEMVGCILRP
+675 LSEMVGCIIRP

-697 EDDTVQHAGVVVG
+697 EDDTVQHAGVVIG

-730 LRARVNCNY
+730 VRARINCNY

-754 NQVSGFDEQ
+754 NQVGGFDKQ

-775 KICQEKYLVVYNA
+775 KICKEKYLIVYNA

-800 GYDDASQEKMWRFN
+800 GYDDASQEKTWRFN
-814 KEVEKFQTKWKDVL
+814 KEVEKFQDKWKDVL
-828 VHGDP
+828 INGDP
-833 YYNKNWNIK
+833 FYNSNWNIQY
-842 LGAFRLF
+842 GPFRLY

>member
-1 MEYLFNL
+1 
-8 YIEKCDKMK
+8 MK
-17 TLIGGSMEQYF
+17 TLIGGSMGQYF

-52 CAQDTDLIS
+52 YAQNTELIS
-61 YDVKV
+61 YEVKV
-66 NDKSV
+66 NGRESL
-71 FFEFDSVYRS
+71 FEIDSIYRS
-81 DVFRDLK
+81 DILK
-88 SKDKQLSLGFYIRV
+88 ELKIKDKEKSIGFYIRV
-102 DCLEDNINKFELIAK
+102 DCLEDNVNKFELIAK
-117 TEEHKESL
+117 TEGHKESL
-125 IALSNDEIKEIEDN
+125 IALSNDEIQEIEDN

-213 SFKYQEGETYYIQF
+213 SFKYQEGETYYIQYA
-227 VTENDVVTQKLEQ
+227 TENDVVTQKLEQ

-253 RHINKKNLQKGLA
+253 RHINKKNVQKGLA

-286 GESDYESWLFAQR
+286 GESDYESWLFAHR

-325 FNTKEVYLK
+325 FNTKEEYLK

-429 DALYTDEDKFD
+429 DVLYTDEDKFD

-473 KEIVDEVGYYN
+473 KKIVDEVGYYN

-628 KQHDNIQVVTYK
+628 KSHDNIQVVTYK

-675 LSEMVGCILRP
+675 LSEMVGCSLRP

-754 NQVSGFDEQ
+754 NQVGGFDEQ

-775 KICQEKYLVVYNA
+775 KICKEKYLVVYNA

>member
-1 MEYLFNL
+1 
-8 YIEKCDKMK
+8 MK

-473 KEIVDEVGYYN
+473 KKIVDEVGYYN

>member
-1 MEYLFNL
+1 MSNNL
-8 YIEKCDKMK
+8 KYSIEKI
-17 TLIGGSMEQYF
+17 T
-28 KYKIDKVKY
+28 Y
-37 KNIKEHNFFEVYGWC
+37 KN
-52 CAQDTDLIS
+52 TDLDCYFLIS
-61 YDVKV
+61 GYCYAKDNSPITYHTKV
-66 NDKSV
+66 NDKNV
-71 FFEFDSVYRS
+71 LFGYTEVYRK
-81 DVFRDLK
+81 DVFEK
-88 SKDKQLSLGFYIRV
+88 EKVEPKNAFVGFLIRV
-102 DCLEDNINKFELIAK
+102 DIYGEEPKSFQLSANNSGETKVLVSL
-117 TEEHKESL
+117 TEK
-125 IALSNDEIKEIEDN
+125 EIKEYEDN
-139 HFIEFNI
+139 HSIEFDVDSAILEN
-146 DAVTY
+146 
-151 EKEISMVTAFGWTYS
+151 EISMITVAGWAYS
-166 IDGKPVKIDILD
+166 NDCQQVQISIYDDQDNIVES
-178 KNKNVMDIS
+178 S
-187 CRKENRSDLIHKHLI
+187 CRHEIRMDLFRNGEILEEQK
-202 QEDQSNCGFLL
+202 NCGFRI
-213 SFKYQEGETYYIQF
+213 SFKCEKNKHYY
-227 VTENDVVTQKLEQ
+227 VVFK
-240 TNVAYS
+240 
-246 STLSKYI
+246 STKEKRIEKIELTRTSGSTMIKRYA
-253 RHINKKNLQKGLA
+253 RHINAKNIKKAITYVKR
-266 YLKKNGV
+266 NGV
-273 KKLMYRLRYGTYV
+273 SKLVHRLRYGSYIAQ
-286 GESDYESWLFAQR
+286 SDYQTWLFAQR
-299 VNEKTLNIQRNTHF
+299 VTKKNLETQSKTKF
-313 SYSPKISILVAT
+313 AYSPKISILVAT
-325 FNTKEVYLK
+325 FNTKEEYLK

-429 DALYTDEDKFD
+429 DVLYTDEDKFD

-473 KEIVDEVGYYN
+473 KKIVDEVGYYN

-510 RVLYHWRMH
+510 RILYHWRMH
-519 PESTAQNPESKLYCY
+519 PESTAQNPENKMYCY

-540 IEAHYKRVGV
+540 IEAHYKRIGV
-550 EASVELM
+550 EATVEFL
-557 PKPLYGFY
+557 PKPMYGMY
-565 HTTYS
+565 HTIYS

-651 GMKYTNGDYVLLL
+651 GMKHTNGDYVLLL

-697 EDDTVQHAGVVVG
+697 EDDTVQHAGVVIG

-730 LRARVNCNY
+730 VRARINCNY

-754 NQVSGFDEQ
+754 NQVGGFDEQ

-775 KICQEKYLVVYNA
+775 KICKEKYLIVYNA

-814 KEVEKFQTKWKDVL
+814 KEVEKFQDKWKDVL
-828 VHGDP
+828 INGDP
-833 YYNKNWNIK
+833 FYNSNWNIQY
-842 LGAFRLF
+842 GPFRLY

>member
-1 MEYLFNL
+1 
-8 YIEKCDKMK
+8 
-17 TLIGGSMEQYF
+17 MEQYF

-334 EMIDTVVNQSY
+334 EMIDAVVNQSY

-473 KEIVDEVGYYN
+473 KKIVDEVGYYN

>member
-1 MEYLFNL
+1 MSNNL
-8 YIEKCDKMK
+8 KYSIEKI
-17 TLIGGSMEQYF
+17 T
-28 KYKIDKVKY
+28 Y
-37 KNIKEHNFFEVYGWC
+37 KN
-52 CAQDTDLIS
+52 TDLDCYFLIS
-61 YDVKV
+61 GYCYAKDNSPITYHTKV
-66 NDKSV
+66 NDKNV
-71 FFEFDSVYRS
+71 LFGYTEVYRK
-81 DVFRDLK
+81 DVFEK
-88 SKDKQLSLGFYIRV
+88 EKVEPKNAFVGFLIRV
-102 DCLEDNINKFELIAK
+102 DIYGEEPKSFQLSANNSGETKILVSL
-117 TEEHKESL
+117 TEK
-125 IALSNDEIKEIEDN
+125 EIKEYEDN
-139 HFIEFNI
+139 HSIEFDVDSAILEN
-146 DAVTY
+146 
-151 EKEISMVTAFGWTYS
+151 EISMITVAGWAYS
-166 IDGKPVKIDILD
+166 NDCQQVQISIYDDQDNIVES
-178 KNKNVMDIS
+178 S
-187 CRKENRSDLIHKHLI
+187 CRHEIRMDLFRNGEILEEQK
-202 QEDQSNCGFLL
+202 NCGFRI
-213 SFKYQEGETYYIQF
+213 SFKCEKNKHYY
-227 VTENDVVTQKLEQ
+227 VVFK
-240 TNVAYS
+240 
-246 STLSKYI
+246 STKEKRIEKIELTRTSGSTMIKRYA
-253 RHINKKNLQKGLA
+253 RHINAKNIKKAITYVKR
-266 YLKKNGV
+266 NGV
-273 KKLMYRLRYGTYV
+273 SKLVHRLRYGSYIAQ
-286 GESDYESWLFAQR
+286 SDYQTWLFAQR
-299 VNEKTLNIQRNTHF
+299 VTKKNLETQSKTKF
-313 SYSPKISILVAT
+313 AYSPKISILVAT
-325 FNTKEVYLK
+325 FNTKEEYLK

-367 HYSSYGDKIKF
+367 HYSNYGDKIKF
-378 KKLDQNYGIS
+378 QKLDQNYGIS

-429 DALYTDEDKFD
+429 DVLYTDEDKFD

-473 KEIVDEVGYYN
+473 KKIVDEVGYYN

-510 RVLYHWRMH
+510 RILYHWRMH
-519 PESTAQNPESKLYCY
+519 PESTAQNPENKMYCY

-540 IEAHYKRVGV
+540 IEAHYKRIGV
-550 EASVELM
+550 EASVEFL
-557 PKPLYGFY
+557 PKPMYGMY
-565 HTTYS
+565 HTIYS

-651 GMKYTNGDYVLLL
+651 GMKYTKGDYVLLL
-664 NNDTEVISPTA
+664 NNDTEMISPNA

-697 EDDTVQHAGVVVG
+697 EDDTVQHAGVVIG

-730 LRARVNCNY
+730 VRARINCNY

-754 NQVSGFDEQ
+754 NQVGGFDEQ

-775 KICQEKYLVVYNA
+775 KICKEKYLIVYNA

-800 GYDDASQEKMWRFN
+800 GYDDASQEKTWRFN
-814 KEVEKFQTKWKDVL
+814 KEVEKFQDKWKDVL
-828 VHGDP
+828 INGDP
-833 YYNKNWNIK
+833 FYNSNWNIQY
-842 LGAFRLF
+842 GPFRLY

>member
-1 MEYLFNL
+1 
-8 YIEKCDKMK
+8 MK
-17 TLIGGSMEQYF
+17 TLIGGSMGQYF
-28 KYKIDKVKY
+28 KYKIDKIKY
-37 KNIKEHNFFEVYGWC
+37 KNIKQHNFFEVYGWC
-52 CAQDTDLIS
+52 YAQNAELIS
-61 YDVKV
+61 YEVKV
-66 NDKSV
+66 NGRESL
-71 FFEFDSVYRS
+71 FEIDSIYRS
-81 DVFRDLK
+81 DILK
-88 SKDKQLSLGFYIRV
+88 ELKIKDKEKSIGFYIRV
-102 DCLEDNINKFELIAK
+102 DCLEDNVNKFELIAK
-117 TEEHKESL
+117 TEGHKESL

-151 EKEISMVTAFGWTYS
+151 EKEISMATAFGWTYS

-227 VTENDVVTQKLEQ
+227 ATENDVVTQKLEQ
-240 TNVAYS
+240 TNVAYT
-246 STLSKYI
+246 STLSKYV
-253 RHINKKNLQKGLA
+253 RHINKKNVQKGLA

-325 FNTKEVYLK
+325 FNTKEEYLK

-359 FVEKYVHE
+359 FVEKYVYE
-367 HYSSYGDKIKF
+367 HYSSYGDKIKL

-429 DALYTDEDKFD
+429 DVLYTDEDKFD

-473 KEIVDEVGYYN
+473 KKIVDEVGYYN

-628 KQHDNIQVVTYK
+628 KSHDNIQVVTYK

-664 NNDTEVISPTA
+664 NNDTEIISPTA
-675 LSEMVGCILRP
+675 LSEMVGCILRS

-697 EDDTVQHAGVVVG
+697 EDDTVQHAGVVIG

-754 NQVSGFDEQ
+754 NQVGGFDEQ

-775 KICQEKYLVVYNA
+775 KICKEKYLVVYNA

-814 KEVEKFQTKWKDVL
+814 KEVEKFQKKWKDVL